1 MKKLIL
7 IIGILIGL
15 TNVVSAEVRVDTV
28 KTSKNSLTQRSVIK
42 KNFETSFTKEL
53 VKYIETGDVT
63 PLLDLAQEDD
73 ITFYGLSDDEYEKS
87 EDKEYFVQFIK
98 KYLNVRATDLTIL
111 RIDKEYY
118 DNSNHKFGSK
128 YKITILYPNSERYDN
143 VQIYYSWAGKVRGIT
158 INDNLQENS
167 YTDGDLKKIFGLE
180 FGYEGGSLKG
190 WTKL

>member
-1 MKKLIL
+1 MKKIIL
-7 IIGILIGL
+7 TIGILIGL
-15 TNVVSAEVRVDTV
+15 TNVVSAEVRVDTT
-28 KTSKNSLTQRSVIK
+28 KTRKNSLTQRSEIK
-42 KNFETSFTKEL
+42 KNFETSFTNEL

-73 ITFYGLSDDEYEKS
+73 ITFYGLSDDKYELS
-87 EDKEYFVQFIK
+87 EDKEYFKQFIK
-98 KYLNVRATDLTIL
+98 KYLNVRSKDLTIL

-167 YTDGDLKKIFGLE
+167 YTDGDLNKIFGGE
-180 FGYEGGSLKG
+180 SGYEGERVSWK
-190 WTKL
+190 KL

>member
-15 TNVVSAEVRVDTV
+15 TIGVSAEVREDTV
-28 KTSKNSLTQRSVIK
+28 TRKNSLTQRSVIK

-63 PLLDLAQEDD
+63 PLLNLVQEDD

-98 KYLNVRATDLTIL
+98 KYLNVRSKDLTIL

-118 DNSNHKFGSK
+118 DNSNHNFGSK

-167 YTDGDLKKIFGLE
+167 YTDGDLNKIFGGE
-180 FGYEGGSLKG
+180 SGYEGERVSWK
-190 WTKL
+190 KL

>member
-7 IIGILIGL
+7 ILGILIGL

-28 KTSKNSLTQRSVIK
+28 KSKNSLTQRSEIK

-87 EDKEYFVQFIK
+87 EDKEYFVQFIQ
-98 KYLNVRATDLTIL
+98 KYLNVRAKDLTIL

-118 DNSNHKFGSK
+118 DNHNHKFGSK

-167 YTDGDLKKIFGLE
+167 YIDGDIHKIFGLDS
-180 FGYEGGSLKG
+180 GYEGESLKS

>member
-1 MKKLIL
+1 MKNLIL
-7 IIGILIGL
+7 ISIGL
-15 TNVVSAEVRVDTV
+15 IISIPTFGSFVEDTT
-28 KTSKNSLTQRSVIK
+28 KTSKNSLTQRSEIK

-73 ITFYGLSDDEYEKS
+73 ITFYGLSDDKYELS
-87 EDKEYFVQFIK
+87 EDKEYFKQFIQ
-98 KYLNVRATDLTIL
+98 KYLNVRSKDLTIL

-118 DNSNHKFGSK
+118 DNYSHKFGSK

-167 YTDGDLKKIFGLE
+167 YTDGDLNKIFGLDS
-180 FGYEGGSLKG
+180 GYEGESLKD
-190 WTKL
+190 WKKL

>member
-7 IIGILIGL
+7 ILGILIG
-15 TNVVSAEVRVDTV
+15 VSIGVSAEVREDTV
-28 KTSKNSLTQRSVIK
+28 KRKNSLTQKRDIK
-42 KNFETSFTKEL
+42 KNFETSFTNEL

-63 PLLDLAQEDD
+63 PLLDLVQEDD
-73 ITFYGLSDDEYEKS
+73 ITFYGLSDDKYELS

-98 KYLNVRATDLTIL
+98 KYLNVRSKDLTIL

-118 DNSNHKFGSK
+118 DNSNHKFGSS

-167 YTDGDLKKIFGLE
+167 YTDGDLNKIFGGE
-180 FGYEGGSLKG
+180 FGYEGESLKG

>member
-1 MKKLIL
+1 MKNLIL
-7 IIGILIGL
+7 ILGILIGL
-15 TNVVSAEVRVDTV
+15 TIDVSAEVREDTV
-28 KTSKNSLTQRSVIK
+28 KRKNSLTQRSIIK

-167 YTDGDLKKIFGLE
+167 YTDGDLNKIFGGE
-180 FGYEGGSLKG
+180 FGYEGESLKG

>member
-1 MKKLIL
+1 MKKIIL

-15 TNVVSAEVRVDTV
+15 TIGVSAEVREDTV
-28 KTSKNSLTQRSVIK
+28 KRKNSLTQKRDIK
-42 KNFETSFTKEL
+42 KNFETSFTNEL

-63 PLLDLAQEDD
+63 PLLDLVQEDD
-73 ITFYGLSDDEYEKS
+73 ITFYGLSDDKYEKS
-87 EDKEYFVQFIK
+87 EDKEYFKQFIK
-98 KYLNVRATDLTIL
+98 KYLNVRSKDLTIL

-118 DNSNHKFGSK
+118 DNHNHKFGSS

-167 YTDGDLKKIFGLE
+167 YTDGDLNKIFGGE
-180 FGYEGGSLKG
+180 FGYEGESLKG

>member
-7 IIGILIGL
+7 ILGILIGL

-28 KTSKNSLTQRSVIK
+28 KSKNSLTQRSEIK

-73 ITFYGLSDDEYEKS
+73 ITFYGLSDDKYELS
-87 EDKEYFVQFIK
+87 EDKEYFVQFIQ
-98 KYLNVRATDLTIL
+98 KYLNVRAKDLTIL

-118 DNSNHKFGSK
+118 DNHNHKFGSK

-167 YTDGDLKKIFGLE
+167 YIDGDIHKIFGLDS
-180 FGYEGGSLKG
+180 GYEGESLKS

>member
-15 TNVVSAEVRVDTV
+15 TIGVSAEVREDTV
-28 KTSKNSLTQRSVIK
+28 KRKNSLTQRSEIK

-73 ITFYGLSDDEYEKS
+73 ITFYGLSDDKYELS
-87 EDKEYFVQFIK
+87 EDKEYFAQFIK
-98 KYLNVRATDLTIL
+98 KSLNVRSTDLTIL

-118 DNSNHKFGSK
+118 DNYNHKFGLT
-128 YKITILYPNSERYDN
+128 YRMTILYPNSDRYDS
-143 VQIYYSWAGKVRGIT
+143 VEIDYSHSGKVRGIT
-158 INDNLQENS
+158 INDNLHVNT
-167 YTDGDLKKIFGLE
+167 YIDGDLNKIYGSQ
-180 FGYEGGSLKG
+180 FGYEGESLRG

>member
-7 IIGILIGL
+7 ILGILIGL
-15 TNVVSAEVRVDTV
+15 SIGVSAEVREDTV
-28 KTSKNSLTQRSVIK
+28 KRKNSLTQRSEIK

-73 ITFYGLSDDEYEKS
+73 ITFYGLSDDKYELS
-87 EDKEYFVQFIK
+87 EDKEYFVQFIQ
-98 KYLNVRATDLTIL
+98 KYLNVRAKDLTIL

-118 DNSNHKFGSK
+118 DNHNHKFGSK

-167 YTDGDLKKIFGLE
+167 YIDGDIHKIFGLDS
-180 FGYEGGSLKG
+180 GYEGESLKS